1 MITKLTEFDASY
13 PPLYEDSSLPTSLA
27 ARPDLGILIEDVN
40 DKTQRRTPLSASPG
54 LKTPRTNLH
63 RNGFSRAAFL
73 GRGPTSVKGP
83 ESVPDEGVAD
93 FRSTGVEVLPVC
105 FSLP

>member
-27 ARPDLGILIEDVN
+27 ARPDLGILIEGVN

-54 LKTPRTNLH
+54 LKTPRTTCTEMAFQGLH
-63 RNGFSRAAFL
+63 FL
-73 GRGPTSVKGP
+73 GEAPH
-83 ESVPDEGVAD
+83 
-93 FRSTGVEVLPVC
+93 L
-105 FSLP
+105 